1 MCLKFFRLCCTGNN
15 LYDSRDGDTDDK
27 NDKNMDT
34 TEINKEVVIYVDNI
48 KDVID
53 NKNNQENIN
62 DNKQQNLNREI
73 INENIEIIHDYM
85 SKV

>member
-27 NDKNMDT
+27 NMNTK
-34 TEINKEVVIYVDNI
+34 EINKEVVIYVDNI